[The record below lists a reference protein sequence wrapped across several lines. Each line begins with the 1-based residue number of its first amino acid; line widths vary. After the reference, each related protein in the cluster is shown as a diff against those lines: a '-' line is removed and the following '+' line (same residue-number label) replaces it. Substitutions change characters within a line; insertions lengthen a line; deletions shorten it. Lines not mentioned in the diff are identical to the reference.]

1 MVMKNLTKSYL
12 KELTYEIIGA
22 AIEVHKEMGPGLLEK
37 VYEVCLIHELEL
49 RGIKVKSQQI
59 VPVCYKGAILNAEL
73 RYDLLVED
81 CIVVELK
88 AVMEMIP
95 LFDAQVM
102 SYARLLEVPKAMLL
116 NFTCSNIFKQ
126 GQKTFVNDLFR
137 LLPDK

>member
-1 MVMKNLTKSYL
+1 MKRLTKSYL
-12 KELTYEIIGA
+12 KQLTYEIIGA

-37 VYEVCLIHELEL
+37 VYEVCMIQELGL
-49 RGIKVKSQQI
+49 RGIKVTSQQT
-59 VPVCYKGAILNAEL
+59 VPVIYKGVQLDADL

-95 LFDAQVM
+95 LFEAQVM
-102 SYARLLEVPKAMLL
+102 SYARLLEVPKAMLI
-116 NFTCSNIFKQ
+116 NFTCTNIFKE

-137 LLPDK
+137 LLPEE

>member
-1 MVMKNLTKSYL
+1 MKRLTKSYL

-37 VYEVCLIHELEL
+37 VYEVCMVQELRL
-49 RGIKVKSQQI
+49 RGIKIASQQP
-59 VPVCYKGAILNAEL
+59 VPVIYKGVQLEAEL

-95 LFDAQVM
+95 LFEAQAM
-102 SYARLLEVPKAMLL
+102 SYARLLEVPKAVLI
-116 NFTCSNIFKQ
+116 NFTCTNIFKE

-137 LLPDK
+137 LLPEE